1 MRGRRSVTSRPV
13 AAISQSRKVRPFPQI
28 VILDQKFTLEDHETE
43 KYLVH
48 PKWSL
53 MGTGKNLA
61 EAYTSLLAEAED
73 IRDFYVSSDDSELT
87 AEAIKLKRF
96 LEKLF
101 V

>member
-1 MRGRRSVTSRPV
+1 L
-13 AAISQSRKVRPFPQI
+13 
-28 VILDQKFTLEDHETE
+28 ILDQKFTLEDHGDE
-43 KYLVH
+43 KFLVH

-73 IRDFYVSSDDSELT
+73 IRDIYLLSDDSELT
-87 AEAIKLKRF
+87 AEAVKFKRF
-96 LEKLF
+96 LAKLF